1 MQMPV
6 KIDIE
11 LYNKLKE
18 IRKKDGVSIAES
30 LRRALNSYIKK
41 GVK

>member
-18 IRKKDGVSIAES
+18 IREKDGISIAES
-30 LRRALNSYIKK
+30 LRRALMSYVKK
-41 GVK
+41 RG

>member
-18 IRKKDGVSIAES
+18 IRDKDGVSIAES
-30 LRRALNSYIKK
+30 LRRALNFYVKK
-41 GVK
+41 RG

>member
-18 IRKKDGVSIAES
+18 IRDKDGVSIAES
-30 LRRALNSYIKK
+30 LRRALISYVKK